1 MKKNVTIFWFRR
13 DLRLDDNAALYHA
26 LKQHSN
32 VLPLFIFDTT
42 ILDQL
47 ENKSDRRVQFIHQE
61 ITQLAH
67 TLKTEYKAQGFC
79 AIMVSH

>member
-47 ENKSDRRVQFIHQE
+47 ENKSDRRVQFIHQKLHNLP
-61 ITQLAH
+61 IH
-67 TLKTEYKAQGFC
+67 LKLSIVQGFY
-79 AIMVSH
+79 AITVSR